1 MSSNQL
7 YANGRISVLST
18 KMLGQDK
25 FLRLAECLTLV
36 EALKVLGEN
45 GYGNGVTVA
54 NPNDYEQILRAELD
68 QAMSELKELCFDQS
82 AVSYLLCPY
91 DYVNAK
97 VLMKSKY
104 TRTDGLEYCF
114 EHASY
119 NPSAMQTDFVN
130 DSYGA
135 YSNNMA
141 HACDAIDAE
150 YANGNRSPQ
159 IVDMILDKACFQDM
173 RAYAKKS
180 SISLVRKMF
189 DWQVNT
195 TNLMLVY
202 RLKKAGLD
210 KVALATWFVDGASIK
225 QSMIAKLWD
234 SDSVALDLP
243 EEYRRFYALCKSDNA
258 TLSKAEAEQTSYLG
272 QILRD
277 NADLLTIQPVLEYF
291 YKKTEEI
298 QKVRHVLVDVKNGV
312 DKDRIKE
319 KLK

>member
-18 KMLGQDK
+18 KMLAQDK
-25 FLRLAECLTLV
+25 FVRLAECLTLV
-36 EALKVLGEN
+36 EALKVLSEN

-54 NPNDYEQILRAELD
+54 NPNDYEQVLRAELD
-68 QAMSELKELCFDQS
+68 KAMGELKELCYDAN

-104 TRTDGLEYCF
+104 LRTDGLEYCF

-119 NPSAMQTDFVN
+119 SPDTMQSDFVN
-130 DSYGA
+130 DSYGS
-135 YSNNMA
+135 YSKNMA
-141 HACDAIDAE
+141 QACDAIDAE

-159 IVDMILDKACFQDM
+159 VVDMILDKACFADM
-173 RAYAKKS
+173 RMYAKKS
-180 SISLVRKMF
+180 SLALVRKMF
-189 DWQVNT
+189 DWQVNS

-202 RLKKAGLD
+202 RLKKAGLAKD
-210 KVALATWFVDGASIK
+210 ALATWFVEGGGIK
-225 QSMIAKLWD
+225 QATIAKLWD
-234 SDSVALDLP
+234 DESIALDLP
-243 EEYRRFYALCKSDNA
+243 EEYRRFYALCKADNA
-258 TLSKAEAEQTSYLG
+258 TLSKAETEQTTYINGL
-272 QILRD
+272 IRN
-277 NADLLTIQPVLEYF
+277 NADFLTIQPILEYF

-298 QKVRHVLVDVKNGV
+298 QKVRRVLVDVKNGV
-312 DKDRIKE
+312 DKEKIKE